1 MALRDMTLSVLI
13 SAKDGLTAPLR
24 NIDGKLGELEA
35 RLRSGAAAQADFNAK
50 WQQTINLASTVAT
63 GMAMAGAAIAAGAGK
78 AVQAALEQEAAE
90 DKLRK
95 IVPERAAAL
104 IELAAAMQKVTRFGD
119 DEIMAAQGIGAT
131 YSALRPVL
139 EQATKTAL
147 NMAEAYGMDV
157 VSAMHLLGKAA
168 AGNYGMLGRYGIM
181 IDKVAVQSKGMA
193 EVFRAIDEETQNVA
207 FTSESGAKSL
217 AQVTNAL
224 GEIAESVGGALLPA
238 LKTVTPLVQ
247 SLAEHAEAFANT
259 GVGRAITVVAAGLGA
274 VMLALAPLIY
284 LLPTIV
290 AHWGA
295 VAGAATAAWA
305 AMTGPVGLAIAGV
318 AAVGAGIY
326 ALVDASNRQKQAHE
340 AAFAR
345 LTSGAV
351 DSTAA
356 LEQLRAELRGLHDDE
371 AAGGKGLPRTP
382 EGVAAAYEA
391 ESEEQQIKRNERILQ
406 LQRERNLAVAVY
418 GEKSKQALE
427 AENRLIE
434 EQQRK
439 IALMIDQLKQSP
451 WYTEKKVWRQSEETT
466 AVQEAIERLQGSF
479 RSLEDS
485 RRTVMQW
492 LEALAAEE
500 GDLSAV
506 TRELTDDEKAL
517 TDAQKAAAD
526 AATEQGRAERDAAR
540 DVQDAAARVTD
551 AEESI
556 AEAYQDKARRVQD
569 ANRAVADAERDLA
582 DAIVAGED
590 RIKQAKQ
597 SAADAE
603 QSAAER
609 ITSIRERLAEL
620 DAPEL
625 TPAQRKEKQRAD
637 LLKELA
643 KAQEELAATR
653 AKGVEDIRKAE
664 DAAAR
669 MVEDAERRKADAVRA
684 RADVEAA
691 ADKRILEAYKAREK
705 AVEALARTEER
716 ANERIA
722 ASVDKVTKANEKL
735 AEAQAKVGGGRASG
749 VGAVPGGSAPVATP
763 VPVQPVYYPV
773 AAPQPRVM
781 PQAAFAG
788 AGAGGGQI
796 DIYLHTPPDFVV
808 NTAMG
813 AADRIVGS
821 ANGRPAVVRIVRD
834 MFARR

>member
-1 MALRDMTLSVLI
+1 
-13 SAKDGLTAPLR
+13 
-24 NIDGKLGELEA
+24 
-35 RLRSGAAAQADFNAK
+35 
-50 WQQTINLASTVAT
+50 
-63 GMAMAGAAIAAGAGK
+63 
-78 AVQAALEQEAAE
+78 
-90 DKLRK
+90 
-95 IVPERAAAL
+95 
-104 IELAAAMQKVTRFGD
+104 
-119 DEIMAAQGIGAT
+119 
-131 YSALRPVL
+131 
-139 EQATKTAL
+139 
-147 NMAEAYGMDV
+147 
-157 VSAMHLLGKAA
+157 
-168 AGNYGMLGRYGIM
+168 
-181 IDKVAVQSKGMA
+181 
-193 EVFRAIDEETQNVA
+193 
-207 FTSESGAKSL
+207 
-217 AQVTNAL
+217 
-224 GEIAESVGGALLPA
+224 
-238 LKTVTPLVQ
+238 
-247 SLAEHAEAFANT
+247 
-259 GVGRAITVVAAGLGA
+259 
-274 VMLALAPLIY
+274 
-284 LLPTIV
+284 
-290 AHWGA
+290 
-295 VAGAATAAWA
+295 
-305 AMTGPVGLAIAGV
+305 MTGPVGLAIAGV

-326 ALVDASNRQKQAHE
+326 ALVDASNRQKQAQMEMWENFSASAVTSAEALEAMREKVRDLSEDMEGMAAGDTFDQRLE
-340 AAFAR
+340 AAR
-345 LTSGAV
+345 G
-351 DSTAA
+351 
-356 LEQLRAELRGLHDDE
+356 RAIGDVI
-371 AAGGKGLPRTP
+371 A
-382 EGVAAAYEA
+382 EGVKLQK
-391 ESEEQQIKRNERILQ
+391 EEVRLMHEKT
-406 LQRERNLAVAVY
+406 LAVKTY
-418 GEKSKQALE
+418 GELSRQALE
-427 AENRLIE
+427 TEIRLIE
-434 EQQRK
+434 VRQKQNLVQQELQKEQIRLARERRGEANIKDPRVMEQFGVPV
-439 IALMIDQLKQSP
+439 SST
-451 WYTEKKVWRQSEETT
+451 WYEEEQAIKSLEKAFDELETLRET
-466 AVQEAIERLQGSF
+466 AIEQLSAQAKA
-479 RSLEDS
+479 
-485 RRTVMQW
+485 T
-492 LEALAAEE
+492 

-540 DVQDAAARVTD
+540 DVQDAAERVTD

-653 AKGVEDIRKAE
+653 AKGVEDVRKAE
-664 DAAAR
+664 DEAAR

-722 ASVDKVTKANEKL
+722 ASVDKVTEANEKL

-773 AAPQPRVM
+773 ATPQPRVM

-813 AADRIVGS
+813 AADRIIGS